1 MANFERAIADL
12 RDIGFGQDRPRVAL
26 ILGSG
31 FGLIERE
38 VSDPLDIRYDDIDGF
53 PPPAGTAGHECRLT
67 EGTLWGVPTLVF
79 RGRFHAYEGHDARDL
94 GICVQVA
101 HALGCGTLVV
111 TNAAG
116 GIREGLQPGSLM
128 AITDHVN
135 LMGINPLVGFERLP
149 GAKPFPAMGRAYDP
163 ELTEMLLQAGE
174 PLARGVYAG
183 VLGPSFET
191 PAEVQALRSMG
202 ADAVGMSTVPE
213 VIVARA
219 LDMRVCGLSLITNVA
234 GGNDDTHEGTLKAA
248 SNNAP
253 RFAAVLKGL
262 FAAIA

>member
-1 MANFERAIADL
+1 M
-12 RDIGFGQDRPRVAL
+12 AL

-38 VSDPLDIRYDDIDGF
+38 VDDPLDTHYQDIDGF
-53 PPPAGTAGHECRLT
+53 PPPAGTLGHECRLS
-67 EGTLWGVPTLVF
+67 EGVLWGVPSLVF

-101 HALGCGTLVV
+101 HALGCETLVV

-116 GIREGLQPGSLM
+116 GIRDDLQPGSLM

-135 LMGINPLVGFERLP
+135 FMGINPLAGFERMP
-149 GAKPFPAMGRAYDP
+149 GAKAFPAMGRAYDA
-163 ELTEMLLQAGE
+163 ELTELLVKGSEQSVAI
-174 PLARGVYAG
+174 GVYAG
-183 VLGPSFET
+183 VLGPCFET
-191 PAEVQALRSMG
+191 PAEVEALRRLG

-219 LDMRVCGLSLITNVA
+219 LGMRVCGLSLITNVA
-234 GGNDDTHEGTLKAA
+234 GGHEDSHEGTIKAG
-248 SNNAP
+248 SDNAP
-253 RFAAVLKGL
+253 KVAAVLKGL
-262 FAAIA
+262 FQSLA

>member
-1 MANFERAIADL
+1 MNLIAL
-12 RDIGFGQDRPRVAL
+12 PARFSRIWR
-26 ILGSG
+26 
-31 FGLIERE
+31 
-38 VSDPLDIRYDDIDGF
+38 IRTWS
-53 PPPAGTAGHECRLT
+53 PSSPAGTPGSTSTRQAR
-67 EGTLWGVPTLVF
+67 P
-79 RGRFHAYEGHDARDL
+79 RRDL

-116 GIREGLQPGSLM
+116 GIREDLKPGSLM

-135 LMGINPLVGFERLP
+135 FMGINPLVGFERLP
-149 GAKPFPAMGRAYDP
+149 GAKAFPAMGGAYDP
-163 ELTEMLLQAGE
+163 ELTEMLLQAGKQADE

-191 PAEVQALRSMG
+191 PAEVKALRSIG
-202 ADAVGMSTVPE
+202 VDAVGMSTVPE

-219 LDMRVCGLSLITNVA
+219 LGMRVCGLSLITNVA
-234 GGNDDTHEGTLKAA
+234 GGNDDTHEGTLKAG

-253 RFAAVLKGL
+253 RFAKVLHHLFEGL
-262 FAAIA
+262 